1 MTNDPNRVN
10 IPHRPPSRPWTWL
23 WPTWPGMAVPGLW
36 AAYIAY
42 AAVAGQFRSP
52 GEGLAALW
60 PAVLLYL
67 GSCGLAACERRQ
79 HRAPLPALVAA
90 GVALAAADL
99 ATKAWIEATVAGGRP
114 LPAVPGLVAIDP
126 VYNVYG
132 TMLAI
137 RGAKPFVTAL
147 AVALVPLSLLGYRHY
162 AVHDRPVAWAD
173 AAFLGLFAGA
183 LGKAGDLLLRGQI
196 LDYLHIPG
204 LPVADLADVYLLWI
218 GGGCALAASL
228 CYPDAWPD
236 LRAPLGKLG
245 RAVRRILEQLSRG
258 SGPR

>member
-10 IPHRPPSRPWTWL
+10 TPQRAHPRLWTWL

-36 AAYIAY
+36 AAYIAC
-42 AAVAGQFRSP
+42 AAMAGQFQSP
-52 GEGLAALW
+52 REGVAALW

-67 GSCGLAACERRQ
+67 GSCGLAACERGR
-79 HRAPLPALVAA
+79 HRPALATLVLA
-90 GVALAAADL
+90 GVALAVADL
-99 ATKAWIEATVAGGRP
+99 AIKAWIEATVAQARP

-137 RGAKPFVTAL
+137 SGARPFVTTL
-147 AVALVPLSLLGYRHY
+147 AVALVPLSVLGYRHY
-162 AVHDRPVAWAD
+162 VVHDRPVAWSH

-183 LGKAGDLLLRGQI
+183 LGKAGDLLLRGQV

-204 LPVADLADVYLLWI
+204 LPVADLADVYLLWV

-236 LRAPLGKLG
+236 LRLPLRRLG
-245 RAVRRILEQLSRG
+245 RAVRRVWTQLSRG